1 VAVNCWLLPSATEG
15 LDGATEM
22 ETRTCVT
29 VNKVEL
35 NFPDEEALIVV
46 APGAVGEAN
55 PLLLMVATP
64 GLVDCQTTDPVIS
77 TVLVS
82 LNVPVAVNC
91 CGVRIGTVGLTG
103 VTTKL
108 CKVAELTC
116 NVVETGAAP
125 PAALAIIVALPAAMP
140 FASPFVP
147 AVLLI
152 VATWV
157 FEEVQLVIAVVS

>member
-1 VAVNCWLLPSATEG
+1 
-15 LDGATEM
+15 M

-29 VNKVEL
+29 VNNVEL
-35 NFPDEEALIVV
+35 DFPDEEALIVV

-64 GLVDCQTTDPVIS
+64 GLLDFQTTDQVIS

-91 CGVRIGTVGLTG
+91 CAVRIGTVGLTG

-116 NVVETGAAP
+116 NVVETGTAP
-125 PAALAIIVALPAAMP
+125 PALAVIVALPAAMP

-147 AVLLI
+147 PVLLI

-157 FEEVQLVIAVVS
+157 FEEVQLLIAVVS